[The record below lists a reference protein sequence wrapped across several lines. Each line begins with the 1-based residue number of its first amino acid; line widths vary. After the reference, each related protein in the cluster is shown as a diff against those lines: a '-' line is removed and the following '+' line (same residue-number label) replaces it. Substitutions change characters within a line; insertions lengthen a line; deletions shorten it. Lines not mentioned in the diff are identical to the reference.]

1 MKFKAL
7 AMTTAM
13 AMTIGGT
20 AFGQT
25 MIGEQ
30 EVSKSDVAFVQAHC
44 EMLASGGTESDMA
57 TMGNSGNPDS
67 DGTEP
72 NPDATEFGSEA
83 DAEVVAGNSGN
94 PDAGEADENKAAE
107 GMVSETE
114 LGPEGNSGN
123 PDAESDIPT
132 VNLQQIT
139 LADCEAA
146 GM

>member
-57 TMGNSGNPDS
+57 TMGNSGNPDT
-67 DGTEP
+67 DGMEP
-72 NPDATEFGSEA
+72 KPDATDFGSASNE
-83 DAEVVAGNSGN
+83 DAVAGNAGN
-94 PDAGEADENKAAE
+94 PDAGETDENQAAE

-123 PDAESDIPT
+123 PDAETDVPS

>member
-1 MKFKAL
+1 MIDRIPQDVIL
-7 AMTTAM
+7 ANA
-13 AMTIGGT
+13 
-20 AFGQT
+20 
-25 MIGEQ
+25 
-30 EVSKSDVAFVQAHC
+30 D
-44 EMLASGGTESDMA
+44 
-57 TMGNSGNPDS
+57 P
-67 DGTEP
+67 
-72 NPDATEFGSEA
+72 A
-83 DAEVVAGNSGN
+83 DADGDGIQYSIDSGN

>member
-44 EMLASGGTESDMA
+44 EMLA
-57 TMGNSGNPDS
+57 S